1 MINLFRPHTY
11 QEVAREIAEGLGTGE
26 VLLERDETREE
37 LASFAWF
44 ALNFVHPAK
53 ISYIASAAHP
63 AGAAT
68 VPGQGKLTMEIAVD
82 EFESLPQEV
91 RNQVLHQSEE
101 LRRKGILVEVTDPE
115 GRPLHPG
122 DLLTVG

>member
-1 MINLFRPHTY
+1 MIYLLQPHTY
-11 QEVAREIAEGLGTGE
+11 QEVAREIAEGLSAGE

-53 ISYIASAAHP
+53 ISYIASAPHP
-63 AGAAT
+63 EGAAS
-68 VPGQGKLTMEIAVD
+68 VPSQGKLTMEIAPE

-101 LRRKGILVEVTDPE
+101 LRRKGIQVDVTDPE